1 MKSIFKTSNR
11 NEKDFGFGK
20 IASEEDRMRLI
31 NRDGSFNVERKELFF
46 FTSLSLYHFLL
57 DISWTKFFSLAA
69 FGYILMNVFFTSVY
83 MLIGNNAILG
93 HDSSSFWE
101 LFANS
106 FFFSVQTSSTIGFG
120 HLLPG
125 NLISNIVVSVESFL
139 GILGVAVITGLL
151 FARFSK
157 PNAKII
163 FSENALIAPYKDGK
177 LFMFRIVKAR
187 ENQLFELDGEVNLI
201 LQKTIEGKSQRTFHK
216 LDLEISHL
224 TFFPLS
230 WTVVHPIDSSS
241 PLHNFSETDFINS
254 DPEFYIF
261 LKGVDDT
268 FNQYVYTRSS
278 YKMNEI
284 AYGAKFESIFD
295 IHKTGEKIS
304 IDISRLSRFERVTLP

>member
-1 MKSIFKTSNR
+1 MKTIFKTSNR

-20 IASEEDRMRLI
+20 IASEGNRMRLI
-31 NRDGSFNVERKELFF
+31 NRDGSFNVERKGLNF
-46 FTSLSLYHFLL
+46 FTSLSVYHYLL
-57 DISWTKFFSLAA
+57 DISWIKFFSLAA
-69 FGYILMNVFFTSVY
+69 LGYALLNIGFAFVY
-83 MLIGNNAILG
+83 VLIGENAILG
-93 HDSSSFWE
+93 HSSVTFGE
-101 LFANS
+101 QFANS

-120 HLLPG
+120 QLTPG
-125 NLISNIVVSVESFL
+125 NLISNIVVAVESFV

-163 FSENALIAPYKDGK
+163 FSNNALIAPYKDGK
-177 LFMFRIVKAR
+177 AFMFRIVNAR

-201 LQKTIEGKSQRTFHK
+201 LQKNIEGKSVRTFHK

-230 WTVVHPIDSSS
+230 WTVVHPIDSTS
-241 PLHNFSETDFINS
+241 PLNNFSKTDFINS

-278 YKMNEI
+278 YKMSEI
-284 AYGAKFESIFD
+284 VYGAKFESIID
-295 IHKTGEKIS
+295 MQKVGEKILV
-304 IDISRLSRFERVTLP
+304 DISRISQFEKIEFP

>member
-20 IASEEDRMRLI
+20 IASEENRVRLI
-31 NRDGSFNVERKELFF
+31 NRDGSFNVERKGLNF

-57 DISWTKFFSLAA
+57 DISWPKFFSLIA
-69 FGYILMNVFFTSVY
+69 FGYVLMNLFFTSIY
-83 MLIGNNAILG
+83 MVIGISAISG

-125 NLISNIVVSVESFL
+125 NLISNIVVTVESFVGL
-139 GILGVAVITGLL
+139 LSVAVITGLL
-151 FARFSK
+151 FARLSK

-163 FSENALIAPYKDGK
+163 FSKNALISPYKDAK
-177 LFMFRIVKAR
+177 AFMFRIVNAR

-201 LQKTIEGKSQRTFHK
+201 LQKIIDGKSQRTFHK

-230 WTVVHPIDSSS
+230 WTIVHPIDSHS
-241 PLHNFSETDFINS
+241 PLYNFSEKDFIES

-278 YKMNEI
+278 YKMSEI
-284 AYGAKFESIFD
+284 IYGAKFESIFD
-295 IHKTGEKIS
+295 LHKAGEKIS
-304 IDISRLSRFERVTLP
+304 IDISRLSHFKKVTLS

>member
-1 MKSIFKTSNR
+1 MKSIFKTSNK

-20 IASEEDRMRLI
+20 IASEKSRMRLI
-31 NRDGSFNVERKELFF
+31 NRDGSFNVERKGLNF

-57 DISWTKFFSLAA
+57 DISWTKFFLLSAL
-69 FGYILMNVFFTSVY
+69 GYILMNVFFASVY
-83 MLIGNNAILG
+83 MFVGNSAILG
-93 HDSSSFWE
+93 HDSANFWE

-125 NLISNIVVSVESFL
+125 NFVSNVVVTVESFL

-177 LFMFRIVKAR
+177 AFMFRIVNAR
-187 ENQLFELDGEVNLI
+187 ENQLFELDGEVDLI
-201 LQKTIEGKSQRTFHK
+201 LQKNIEGKPQRTFYK

-241 PLHNFSETDFINS
+241 PLYNFSETDFINS

-278 YKMNEI
+278 YKMKEI
-284 AYGAKFESIFD
+284 VYGAKFESIFD
-295 IHKTGEKIS
+295 IQKTDEKIS
-304 IDISRLSRFERVTLP
+304 IDISRISRFEKLSLP

>member
-1 MKSIFKTSNR
+1 MKSIFKTNK
-11 NEKDFGFGK
+11 KDFGFGK
-20 IASEEDRMRLI
+20 IASEENRMRLI
-31 NRDGSFNVERKELFF
+31 NRDGSFNVERKGLNF

-69 FGYILMNVFFTSVY
+69 FGYLLMNFFFAY
-83 MLIGNNAILG
+83 IYLLLGNNAISG
-93 HDSSSFWE
+93 IEGSSFLE

-120 HLLPG
+120 HLSPG
-125 NLISNIVVSVESFL
+125 NLISNIIVTVESFVGL
-139 GILGVAVITGLL
+139 LGVAVITGLL

-163 FSENALIAPYKDGK
+163 FSENALISPYKDGK
-177 LFMFRIVKAR
+177 ALMFRIVNAR

-201 LQKTIEGKSQRTFHK
+201 LQRIIDGKSERTSHK

-230 WTVVHPIDSSS
+230 WTIVHPIDFNS
-241 PLHNFSETDFINS
+241 PLYNFSEKDFIDS

-278 YKMNEI
+278 YKMSEI
-284 AYGAKFESIFD
+284 IYGAKFESIFD
-295 IHKTGEKIS
+295 LHKTGEKIS
-304 IDISRLSRFERVTLP
+304 IDISRLSRFERVTLPQME

>member
-1 MKSIFKTSNR
+1 MKSLFKTTSR

-20 IASEEDRMRLI
+20 IASDENRMRLI
-31 NRDGSFNVERKELFF
+31 NRDGTFNVERKGLKF
-46 FTSLSLYHFLL
+46 FTSLSIYHFLL
-57 DISWTKFFSLAA
+57 DISWTKFFSFAA
-69 FGYILMNVFFTSVY
+69 LGYVFLNIIFASIYV
-83 MLIGNNAILG
+83 LIGDNAISG
-93 HDSSSFWE
+93 HGSSNFWE

-125 NLISNIVVSVESFL
+125 NLFSNFIVAVESFI

-157 PNAKII
+157 PNANII
-163 FSENALIAPYKDGK
+163 FSENAIIAPYKEGK
-177 LFMFRIVKAR
+177 AFMFRIVNAR
-187 ENQLFELDGEVNLI
+187 KNQLFELDGEVNLI
-201 LQKTIEGKSQRTFHK
+201 LQKEIEGKTERTFHK

-230 WTVVHPIDSSS
+230 WTIVHPIDSNS
-241 PLHNFSETDFINS
+241 PLNNFTETDFINS

-278 YKMNEI
+278 YKMSEI
-284 AYGAKFESIFD
+284 IYGAKFESIID
-295 IHKTGEKIS
+295 MHKAGEKIS
-304 IDISRLSRFERVTLP
+304 VDISRINRFEKITFP